1 MAAYDVLLIDDD
13 HKLYELL
20 DEYLSGYD
28 IDLTW
33 ASDGPS
39 GIELLG
45 RRAFDCILL
54 DYMMPE
60 MDGLEVIRHVR
71 QRRDVPII
79 MLTAR
84 GDDADRIVGLEMG
97 ADDYVTKPF
106 NARELLARLR
116 AVLRRTSKELVSD
129 VITIRDVEIDVGAR
143 TVRRDGV
150 PIDLTA
156 IEFDILTALSR
167 RPGRVVSRESI
178 LRTAGRDDVYVGDR
192 TVDVHISHLRKKLGD
207 GSDELIKTVRGVGY
221 VMAKD

>member
-13 HKLYELL
+13 QKLYELL
-20 DEYLSGYD
+20 DEYLGNYD
-28 IDLTW
+28 IDITW
-33 ASDGPS
+33 ACDGPA
-39 GIELLG
+39 GIALLG
-45 RRAFDCILL
+45 RQQFDCILL

-129 VITIRDVEIDVGAR
+129 VITVRDVEIDVGAR
-143 TVRRDGV
+143 TVHRAGEPV
-150 PIDLTA
+150 DLTA
-156 IEFDILTALSR
+156 IEFDVLTALAR

-178 LRTAGRDDVYVGDR
+178 LRTAGRDDVFVGDR
-192 TVDVHISHLRKKLGD
+192 TVDVHISHLRKKLGEGAD
-207 GSDELIKTVRGVGY
+207 DLIKTVRGVGY